1 MNMKWQARLVTALE
15 GKPPANVHLF
25 GDNQGAR
32 VTAVN
37 GIRSRRSKHIEIADL
52 YVLQAVEDGFLE
64 MKRVD
69 TVDNLA
75 DFLTKPLGPQKFA
88 PKIWML
94 QMDRITQADEGKW
107 VLTRRPVEKGK

>member
-52 YVLQAVEDGFLE
+52 YVLQAVEDGLLE
-64 MKRVD
+64 VMRVD
-69 TVDNLA
+69 SADNLA

-88 PKIWML
+88 PKIRML

-107 VLTRRPVEKGK
+107 VLTKRPVEKGK